1 MEYQK
6 KPGEAKLFRNKDK
19 VKESDADYQ
28 GYYLHDDGVTEEGK
42 ENIER
47 NGATLGCVLHGRDG
61 HTVYRGAEELF
72 SHADPVIVRRMIR
85 RVFAN

>member
-1 MEYQK
+1 MSTNRIRFFS
-6 KPGEAKLFRNKDK
+6 P
-19 VKESDADYQ
+19 V
-28 GYYLHDDGVTEEGK
+28 DGVTY
-42 ENIER
+42 IER